1 MHGKANIYF
10 YKVCPFGA
18 TFSAHWWSRLG
29 GFLLRLAHRLLFLP
43 HIGLLY
49 VDDFVFVQDA
59 KVLPLS
65 AAFLVLFFRAINLPI
80 SWKKCEISHT
90 ITWIGWKF
98 NFYSGLVSIH
108 PDKQKKL
115 MELINSLLNHNRV
128 PLKVIQK
135 SCGSCN
141 VAHTTFPFD
150 ANLAPPLVHG
160 HAQNSGNAIQ
170 CGPWLLA

>member
-1 MHGKANIYF
+1 MLWPGVNRPF
-10 YKVCPFGA
+10 YVWDLLCKPYWGLSLARPKKHLIDGVP

-49 VDDFVFVQDA
+49 VDDFVFVQEA

-115 MELINSLLNHNRV
+115 MELITS
-128 PLKVIQK
+128 
-135 SCGSCN
+135 
-141 VAHTTFPFD
+141 
-150 ANLAPPLVHG
+150 
-160 HAQNSGNAIQ
+160 
-170 CGPWLLA
+170 